1 MSSSSAGRTD
11 RIYKVQFQAP
21 PTVGAYTFQIHF
33 VSDTFVVEDV
43 RQNITVSLIGDI
55 LNLSTLNKLSQL
67 KIEDVSALTADE
79 QGAEDEISDPEEDT
93 IAGQMAAMRGGPVKK
108 VTASGSDD
116 DDESTTDGEQS
127 SGSDSDSDSDSD

>member
-1 MSSSSAGRTD
+1 VEKTVRM
-11 RIYKVQFQAP
+11 YKIQFQAP
-21 PTVGAYTFQIHF
+21 PTVGAYTFQINF

-43 RQNITVSLIGDI
+43 RQNITVSYLRPFMD
-55 LNLSTLNKLSQL
+55 LPMLNKPTQL
-67 KIEDVSALTADE
+67 KVEDVSALTADE

-108 VTASGSDD
+108 LAVSGSD

-127 SGSDSDSDSDSD
+127 SGSDSDSDSD